1 MITPGLPRQVIEA
14 ECPSAVAVAAAATL
28 GVKGGGV
35 INRFGLINSTARN
48 LI

>member
-14 ECPSAVAVAAAATL
+14 ECPSAVAAAAATL
-28 GVKGGGV
+28 GVGGGV